1 MSTLALKSNIYLQP
15 KKLLELDTTS
25 MVVRLNCLLFA
36 EEELVKL
43 EKLIIERY
51 QRMLIEHQ
59 DALQQAHKD
68 DGVDSDDSD
77 AGGHSLR
84 HMTSLFNNSITVLD
98 ASIRGTGSLAEVI
111 AAKVIWFD
119 LRDDFIIRM
128 YAPTPSKYRLIDIL
142 EGGDN
147 ICGPESLS
155 DVLVSIKLHCGHD
168 NPFFRVLLGA
178 IFRSICEAV
187 ETVLLRDKGSVR
199 RTIDMDDASLILE
212 DMDYL
217 KDYFVQD
224 GDGIDEADAIEWGR
238 RIQQLVRKPSLCSI
252 FCSPLCIVREFSQA
266 LPVQVLLMDN
276 PSSVLIDIH
285 GLEST
290 PVDHDRNLTNKV
302 RSIL

>member
-1 MSTLALKSNIYLQP
+1 MI
-15 KKLLELDTTS
+15 
-25 MVVRLNCLLFA
+25 VRLNCLLFA

-43 EKLIIERY
+43 EKLIVERY
-51 QRMLIEHQ
+51 QRMLIEHH
-59 DALQQAHKD
+59 DALEQARKD
-68 DGVDSDDSD
+68 EDGDSDDSD
-77 AGGHSLR
+77 SGGHSVS
-84 HMTSLFNNSITVLD
+84 HMTDLFNNSITVLD
-98 ASIRGTGSLAEVI
+98 ASIRGTGSMAEVI
-111 AAKVIWFD
+111 AAKIVWFD
-119 LRDDFIIRM
+119 LRDDFIIRL
-128 YAPTPSKYRLIDIL
+128 YATTPSKYRLIDVL

-147 ICGPESLS
+147 ICGPQSLS
-155 DVLVSIKLHCGHD
+155 DVIVSMKRHCGD
-168 NPFFRVLLGA
+168 GNPFFRVLLGA

-187 ETVLLRDKGSVR
+187 ETVLLRDNGMVR
-199 RTIDMDDASLILE
+199 RTIEMDDATLILE

-224 GDGIDEADAIEWGR
+224 GDGIDENDAVEWGR

>member
-1 MSTLALKSNIYLQP
+1 
-15 KKLLELDTTS
+15 

-51 QRMLIEHQ
+51 ERMLNEHQ
-59 DALQQAHKD
+59 DALQQARND
-68 DGVDSDDSD
+68 NGDDSDDSD
-77 AGGHSLR
+77 SGGHSLR

-98 ASIRGTGSLAEVI
+98 ASIRGTGSMAEVI
-111 AAKVIWFD
+111 AAKVVWFD
-119 LRDDFIIRM
+119 LRDDFIVRM

-147 ICGPESLS
+147 ICGPHSLS
-155 DVLVSIKLHCGHD
+155 DVLVSIKLHCGHG
-168 NPFFRVLLGA
+168 NPFFLVLLGA
-178 IFRSICEAV
+178 IYRSICEAV
-187 ETVLLRDKGSVR
+187 ETVLLRDKGTVR

-224 GDGIDEADAIEWGR
+224 GDGIDEADAVEWGR
-238 RIQQLVRKPSLCSI
+238 RIQQLVSLLFLQSRAHCFQLENLTNS
-252 FCSPLCIVREFSQA
+252 FP
-266 LPVQVLLMDN
+266 QVLLMDN

-285 GLEST
+285 SLDST

-302 RSIL
+302 ISDYVFRLQFFVFMSHHNLP

>member
-1 MSTLALKSNIYLQP
+1 MSYFLTFIFQP
-15 KKLLELDTTS
+15 KKLLDLDTTS

-51 QRMLIEHQ
+51 QRMLTEHQ
-59 DALQQAHKD
+59 DALQQARKD
-68 DGVDSDDSD
+68 DGGDSDDSD
-77 AGGHSLR
+77 SGAHSLR
-84 HMTSLFNNSITVLD
+84 HMSSLFNNSITVLD
-98 ASIRGTGSLAEVI
+98 ASIRGTGSMAEVI
-111 AAKVIWFD
+111 AAKVVWFD

-147 ICGPESLS
+147 ICGPLSLS
-155 DVLVSIKLHCGHD
+155 DILVSIKRHCGDD

-187 ETVLLRDKGSVR
+187 ETVLLRDKGTVR
-199 RTIDMDDASLILE
+199 RSIEMDDASLILE

-224 GDGIDEADAIEWGR
+224 GDGIDEADAVEWGR
-238 RIQQLVRKPSLCSI
+238 RIQQLVSEYCTCIYDICS
-252 FCSPLCIVREFSQA
+252 
-266 LPVQVLLMDN
+266 
-276 PSSVLIDIH
+276 
-285 GLEST
+285 
-290 PVDHDRNLTNKV
+290 
-302 RSIL
+302 